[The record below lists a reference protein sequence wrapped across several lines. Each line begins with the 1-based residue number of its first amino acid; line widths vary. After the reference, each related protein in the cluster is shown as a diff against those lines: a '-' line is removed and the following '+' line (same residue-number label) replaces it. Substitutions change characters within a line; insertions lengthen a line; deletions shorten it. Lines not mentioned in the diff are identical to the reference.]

1 MKPRV
6 QGALLLLLAFLLG
19 TAAGATSSG
28 MISLGSGVDH
38 DRADRESGGVLAQA
52 QQAPSA
58 VSP

>member
-19 TAAGATSSG
+19 TAAGAKSTA
-28 MISLGSGVDH
+28 IVPVGSGVDR
-38 DRADRESGGVLAQA
+38 DRGDRESGGVFAQA